1 MSKKAIQLLSDEKKL
16 KLFKENAIK
25 QAEQFDIDKVIPEY
39 EELYNRFL

>member
-1 MSKKAIQLLSDEKKL
+1 MKSCTIDFYKKR

-25 QAEQFDIDKVIPEY
+25 QAEQFEIDKVIPEY